1 MEVDMVEV
9 DFVEVEMAVFD
20 LVAVGGV

>member
-20 LVAVGGV
+20 LVAVSGV